1 MHKDEIVENVV
12 ETEETL
18 ELLDET
24 ETEVVA
30 EEVETEVEVI
40 EEESSEEEAEVV
52 AEEVSEE
59 ESAIKVEEIDYS
71 EDLDALAA
79 DEELSEEFRT
89 KASAIFEAATTAKIA
104 SEIDRL
110 EEQYAENLEAEVS
123 TVASD
128 LAEKVDAYLAY
139 VVEQWVEENKVAIE
153 NGLRTE
159 IAEDFMTALQGVF
172 KENYIEV
179 PESKVDLV
187 DELAD
192 KVVDLEESLNK
203 TTEENI
209 RLSESVREATRTEI
223 VRKFSKDLA
232 ATDAEKLAKLVE
244 DVDYVNAETFEMKVS
259 VIAESY
265 FAETAVET
273 VEEEVISDDA
283 STIVEATG
291 PMAAYAAALKT
302 IT

>member
-40 EEESSEEEAEVV
+40 EEESSEEEA
-52 AEEVSEE
+52 EE

-291 PMAAYAAALKT
+291 SMAAYAAALKL
-302 IT
+302 

>member
-1 MHKDEIVENVV
+1 MHKDEIIENVV

-40 EEESSEEEAEVV
+40 EEESSEEA
-52 AEEVSEE
+52 SEE

-71 EDLDALAA
+71 EDLDAMVA

-244 DVDYVNAETFEMKVS
+244 DVDYVDAETFEMKVS

-265 FAETAVET
+265 FAEPAVET
-273 VEEEVISDDA
+273 AEEEEVTVSDDA
-283 STIVEATG
+283 STIVESTG
-291 PMAAYAAALKT
+291 PMAAYAAALKL
-302 IT
+302 

>member
-179 PESKVDLV
+179 PESKIDLV

-291 PMAAYAAALKT
+291 SMAAYAAALKL
-302 IT
+302 

>member
-40 EEESSEEEAEVV
+40 EEESSEAEVV
-52 AEEVSEE
+52 AEE

-265 FAETAVET
+265 FAEAAVET

-291 PMAAYAAALKT
+291 SMAAYAAALKL
-302 IT
+302 

>member
-291 PMAAYAAALKT
+291 SMAAYAAALKL
-302 IT
+302 

>member
-40 EEESSEEEAEVV
+40 EEESSEAEVV
-52 AEEVSEE
+52 AEE

-291 PMAAYAAALKT
+291 SMAAYAAALKL
-302 IT
+302 